1 MNLSHVLWLEVSF
14 AAMPKSSHPRVNRWI
29 QEGEM
34 SLCVCE
40 TVTNNHEMGFL
51 NRLTRQIQLW
61 SGRWQQRHELTHWS
75 DRDLHDVGLS
85 WSEVV
90 REAEKPF
97 WRA

>member
-1 MNLSHVLWLEVSF
+1 MKLSHVLWLEVSF
-14 AAMPKSSHPRVNRWI
+14 AATPKSSHDRANHRI

-34 SLCVCE
+34 SLCLSE
-40 TVTNNHEMGFL
+40 NVTNNHD
-51 NRLTRQIQLW
+51 
-61 SGRWQQRHELTHWS
+61 SGVLARINHQFHVWANRWQQRHELTHWS